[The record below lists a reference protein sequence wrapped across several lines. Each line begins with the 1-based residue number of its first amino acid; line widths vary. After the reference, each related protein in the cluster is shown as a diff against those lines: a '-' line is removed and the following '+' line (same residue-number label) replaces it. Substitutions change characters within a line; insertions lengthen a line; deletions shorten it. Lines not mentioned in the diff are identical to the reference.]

1 MKLAVVFIGTNKY
14 LNFLPSWYKA
24 CEKFLAPKTEKQ
36 YFVFTDGEIEGMP
49 ENVNAFSQEHLP
61 WPYITLKRW
70 NTILKASTPLEQFDY
85 VLFLDADMRIV
96 SEVSEEDLFTNKKF
110 IGVHHPC
117 HALGMHPHTQFPG
130 AFETNPQ
137 SLASITEEDDVSTY
151 WQGCL
156 WGGRVPYV
164 IDMIRELD
172 RRTMNDLDRDVI
184 AVWHDESQ
192 MNKFFIE
199 NKEDVHTLGPQY
211 AYPECFSDHCEFDS
225 VIVHLA
231 KDNSKYQV

>member
-14 LNFLPSWYKA
+14 LNFLPSWYNA
-24 CEKFLAPKTEKQ
+24 CEKFLTPKTEKQ

-70 NTILKASTPLEQFDY
+70 DTILKARTPLEQFDY
-85 VLFLDADMRIV
+85 VLFLDADMRVV

-117 HALGMHPHTQFPG
+117 HAMGMNPHTQFPG

-164 IDMIRELD
+164 IDMIKELD
-172 RRTMNDLDRDVI
+172 RRTMDDLDRDVI

-211 AYPECFSDHCEFDS
+211 AYPECFSDYCEFDS